1 MDHLRRA
8 SFWLIPENRHL
19 LAILGSASLM
29 ISKIRI
35 RFLPVSGYQLLSKES
50 DRTCHTS
57 CYRDEGYESE
67 DEIDKNLRSLGQAI
81 KNWQKSAKSAPET
94 MLNVFKE
101 VRIPVTKALKKISSA
116 LVSLTWSFIFG
127 KCFEQITEEQ
137 VLDDALFLL
146 KTTFFLLFIF
156 ARYQAYKPFIDLFLE
171 ILERL

>member
-1 MDHLRRA
+1 
-8 SFWLIPENRHL
+8 
-19 LAILGSASLM
+19 
-29 ISKIRI
+29 
-35 RFLPVSGYQLLSKES
+35 
-50 DRTCHTS
+50 
-57 CYRDEGYESE
+57 
-67 DEIDKNLRSLGQAI
+67 
-81 KNWQKSAKSAPET
+81 